1 MNAHPPPGRVTTAL
15 VGALVGAAAGI
26 LLVSAAGAL
35 ALGIDGVF
43 AIPAIGVPTSCGVVV
58 GAFVMPGNSRSHRR

>member
-1 MNAHPPPGRVTTAL
+1 MNAPPSPGRVTTTL

-35 ALGIDGVF
+35 ALEIDGVF
-43 AIPAIGVPTSCGVVV
+43 AIPAIGVPALCGAVV
-58 GAFVMPGNSRSHRR
+58 GAFVMPGNSRWNQR

>member
-1 MNAHPPPGRVTTAL
+1 MNASPFPGRVTTVL

-35 ALGIDGVF
+35 ALEIDGVF
-43 AIPAIGVPTSCGVVV
+43 AIPAIVVPMVCGVVV
-58 GAFVMPGNSRSHRR
+58 GAFVMPGNSRSNSR